1 MPSYLYKYSFCT
13 RFTPLFT
20 LDSYCVVTD
29 TTSCRTTL
37 RDGFFCTTRE
47 GDHIIKT
54 DMLEIMGGA
63 GNGPTPGVLGRA
75 CLASGIAMGIKIAA
89 TQNKISINTIQV
101 DLEMDW
107 DNRGVVGIDGISAGP
122 SNIKIKLA
130 IDSSV
135 NAKLLH
141 EVVNQGLNSD
151 PWLTALAKAHT
162 IDTEI
167 NRI

>member
-1 MPSYLYKYSFCT
+1 
-13 RFTPLFT
+13 
-20 LDSYCVVTD
+20 
-29 TTSCRTTL
+29 
-37 RDGFFCTTRE
+37 
-47 GDHIIKT
+47 
-54 DMLEIMGGA
+54 
-63 GNGPTPGVLGRA
+63 
-75 CLASGIAMGIKIAA
+75 MGIKIAA

-151 PWLTALAKAHT
+151 PWLTALTKAHT